1 MPEEK
6 IDDLH
11 GYDAE
16 DRLEA
21 ICYKLFGKDLVLRSP
36 VLLEMSGKKELT
48 DILVFID
55 DTVVIIQSKSMK
67 IDISELSSTKVQRI
81 VNRQNK
87 AKKQIN
93 TALNA
98 EKRNTAVKAST
109 PFGVSFLLDWSRIK
123 NKIGIVTLNITDEE
137 YINPEFRFQYPYL
150 SENHN
155 GIEVHTFIL
164 NDLEQIAKEINT
176 PADILR
182 YLSCRHKCVISEK
195 FSIDNE
201 LDFLAFYKT
210 QYPELESILE
220 SKNNTRGMIA
230 PGYWEEYRRQ
240 YEEQIKDRQLRFN
253 ESIPFDSILR
263 TLVTG
268 IQYAANKH
276 SYTEEESAFNYM
288 LMIGKLSKL
297 TRIER
302 AQIGKK
308 LQEKINKTRTKKWGY
323 FISISVQ
330 YKIAYLFLVINE
342 IDRSKRLSFLEYLCI
357 QAIHSFD
364 DFDQI
369 IGISM
374 NGIQDN
380 ESSYDTILIEDV
392 LSTKLETQKYDDPV
406 MFKEPSLTRINE
418 WDN

>member
-1 MPEEK
+1 MPEEQ

-36 VLLEMSGKKELT
+36 VLLETSGEKELT

-67 IDISELSSTKVQRI
+67 IDISELDSTKLQRI
-81 VNRQNK
+81 INRQNK
-87 AKKQIN
+87 AKQQIN

-98 EKRNTAVKAST
+98 ERRNTAVKAST

-123 NKIGIVTLNITDEE
+123 HRIGIVTLSITDEE
-137 YINPEFRFQYPYL
+137 YNNPEFRFQYPYL

-155 GIEVHTFIL
+155 GIEVHTFLL
-164 NDLEQIAKEINT
+164 NDLEQIVKEINT

-182 YLSCRHKCVISEK
+182 YLSCRHQCVISEK
-195 FSIDNE
+195 LMIGNE

-220 SKNNTRGMIA
+220 SKNNTRGIIA
-230 PGYWEEYRRQ
+230 AGYWEEYRRL

-253 ESIPFDSILR
+253 ESIPFDFILR

-268 IQYAANKH
+268 VQYSVDKH
-276 SYTEEESAFNYM
+276 SYTAEESALNYM
-288 LMIGKLSKL
+288 LMIGKLSKV

-302 AQIGKK
+302 AEIGKK
-308 LQEKINKTRTKKWGY
+308 LQEKVNKTRTKKWGY

-342 IDRSKRLSFLEYLCI
+342 TDRDKRLSFLENLCI
-357 QAIHSFD
+357 QAIHSSDNFE
-364 DFDQI
+364 QI
-369 IGISM
+369 VGISM

-380 ESSYDTILIEDV
+380 ESSFDTVIIEDV
-392 LSTKLETQKYDDPV
+392 LSTKLETQKYDDLV
-406 MFKEPSLTRINE
+406 MFKEPSLTMINE
-418 WDN
+418 WDS